1 MLRFLRIKHLA
12 VIDSVEVEFDP
23 GLNVLTGETGAG
35 KSILV
40 EAVGLL
46 LGGRASGD
54 LVRTGEDAAAIEA
67 IFESGGEELLVRRE
81 ITAQGRSR
89 AFINGA
95 LATATALKELS
106 NRLVELHGQHEH
118 QTLLDPSTH
127 LGVIDAFGRLDTL
140 LTPTAA
146 AFDAMRASQDELAR
160 VRAAARD
167 RESRLDLIA
176 FQLGEMDR
184 ANLKA
189 SAPGEPEE
197 DLELTA
203 TRQVLASAE
212 RVERLCAESYS
223 SLYESDDA
231 ILASL
236 GAVWR
241 RVAELAELDP
251 QFKPYLESRDGIKSQ
266 LEDLAGFLRKYADS
280 IQASPERLQQVE
292 ERLAL
297 LERLKRKY
305 GPTLADVIARRDALK
320 RELSDLSRGDE
331 RIAELE
337 RELATA
343 RSAFLAAAEKLSKE
357 RRRIAKG
364 FATQLESLVAELAM
378 ERTRFDIR
386 FGDGPLPESA
396 WSARGIDAAE
406 FFISPNLGEH
416 LRPLARIVSG
426 GELSRIMLAI
436 KTLTATTRHGFS
448 DATDRP
454 PSASAPGLIFDEVDA
469 GIGGRVADVVGRK
482 LRTLG
487 SAFQVLCIT
496 HLPQIAAYAD
506 THFEIEKTV
515 EAGRTRTT
523 VRRLE
528 GGGRVDE
535 VARMLGGEAISDGL
549 RESAREMLAGPARRR
564 PGSRRAAGESE
575 RRKAK
580 VLGNGPE
587 ISDRDVRLPD
597 ECPRLRAHGR
607 PARTGRLRGD
617 RRRGRCRRGGDQH
630 VQRPRTRGG

>member
-1 MLRFLRIKHLA
+1 MLRFLRIQHLA
-12 VIDSVEVEFDP
+12 VIDSVEVEFEP

-89 AFINGA
+89 AFVNGA
-95 LATATALKELS
+95 LATAAALKELS
-106 NRLVELHGQHEH
+106 GRLIELHGQHEH

-127 LGVIDAFGRLDTL
+127 LGVLDTFGRLEPL
-140 LTPTAA
+140 LAPTAA
-146 AFDAMRASQDELAR
+146 AFDAFRASQEELSR
-160 VRAAARD
+160 TRAAARD
-167 RESRLDLIA
+167 RESRLDLIT
-176 FQLGEMDR
+176 FQLAELERAELKMPGAGE
-184 ANLKA
+184 
-189 SAPGEPEE
+189 PGE
-197 DLELTA
+197 DVELTA
-203 TRQVLASAE
+203 LRQVLPSAE
-212 RVERLCAESYS
+212 RVERLCTESYA

-231 ILASL
+231 ILAGL
-236 GAVWR
+236 GGVWR
-241 RVAELAELDP
+241 RVTELAELDP
-251 QFKPYLESRDGIKSQ
+251 QFKPYLDTRDGIKSQ
-266 LEDLAGFLRKYADS
+266 LEDLAGFLRKYADG
-280 IQASPERLQQVE
+280 IEVSPARLQEVE

-305 GPTLADVIARRDALK
+305 GPTLRDVIARRDDLK
-320 RELSDLSRGDE
+320 RELSDLSGGDE

-337 RELATA
+337 GQLARA
-343 RSAFLAAAEKLSKE
+343 RATFLNDAGRLSKE
-357 RRRIAKG
+357 RRRTAQA
-364 FATQLESLVAELAM
+364 FATQLESMVGELAM
-378 ERTRFDIR
+378 ERTRFEVR
-386 FGDGPLPESA
+386 FGDTALPESA
-396 WSARGIDAAE
+396 WSARGIDEAE
-406 FFISPNLGEH
+406 FYVSPNLGED

-506 THFEIEKTV
+506 THFEIDKR
-515 EAGRTRTT
+515 ADGGRTRTT
-523 VRRLE
+523 VRRLSGADRIE
-528 GGGRVDE
+528 EIG
-535 VARMLGGEAISDGL
+535 RMLGGEDVSEAV
-549 RESAREMLAGPARRR
+549 RASAREMLAT
-564 PGSRRAAGESE
+564 RAKGEATPKGESE
-575 RRKAK
+575 SRK
-580 VLGNGPE
+580 
-587 ISDRDVRLPD
+587 
-597 ECPRLRAHGR
+597 
-607 PARTGRLRGD
+607 
-617 RRRGRCRRGGDQH
+617 RRRSG
-630 VQRPRTRGG
+630 

>member
-1 MLRFLRIKHLA
+1 MLRFLRIRHLA

-89 AFINGA
+89 AFVNGA
-95 LATATALKELS
+95 LATAGALKELS
-106 NRLVELHGQHEH
+106 NRLIELHGQHEH

-127 LGVIDAFGRLDTL
+127 LGVIDTFGRLDAL
-140 LTPTAA
+140 LAPTAA
-146 AFDAMRASQDELAR
+146 AFDVLQTSKESLGKI
-160 VRAAARD
+160 RAAARD
-167 RESRLDLIA
+167 RESRLDLLT
-176 FQLGEMDR
+176 FQLGELER
-184 ANLKA
+184 AALRPA
-189 SAPGEPEE
+189 TLGGVSEDEE
-197 DLELTA
+197 LAAL
-203 TRQVLASAE
+203 RRILASAE
-212 RVERLCAESYS
+212 RVERLCTESYA

-231 ILASL
+231 ILAGL
-236 GAVWR
+236 GGVWR
-241 RVAELAELDP
+241 RVSELAELDP
-251 QFKPYLESRDGIKSQ
+251 QFKPYLETRDGIKSQ
-266 LEDLAGFLRKYADS
+266 LEDLAGFLRKYADG
-280 IQASPERLQQVE
+280 IEASPARLQEVE

-305 GPTLADVIARRDALK
+305 GPTLDEVVARRDALK
-320 RELSDLSRGDE
+320 RERSDLERGDE

-337 RELATA
+337 REVSTA
-343 RSAFLAAAEKLSKE
+343 RTAFLDAAGKLSKE
-357 RRRIAKG
+357 RRRVSKVFAK
-364 FATQLESLVAELAM
+364 QLESLVGELAM
-378 ERTRFDIR
+378 ERTRFDVR
-386 FGDGPLPESA
+386 FGDEALAESA
-396 WSARGIDAAE
+396 WSARGIDNAE
-406 FFISPNLGEH
+406 FFVSPNLGED

-448 DATDRP
+448 DADDRP

-506 THFEIEKTV
+506 THFEIDKSV
-515 EAGRTRTT
+515 DAGRTRTT
-523 VRRLE
+523 VRRLDH
-528 GGGRVDE
+528 GGRVE
-535 VARMLGGEAISDGL
+535 ELARMMGGEAISDGL
-549 RESAREMLAGPARRR
+549 RRSAREMLTERSAGHQETAESGRARQAKAK
-564 PGSRRAAGESE
+564 GE
-575 RRKAK
+575 RRK
-580 VLGNGPE
+580 
-587 ISDRDVRLPD
+587 S
-597 ECPRLRAHGR
+597 
-607 PARTGRLRGD
+607 
-617 RRRGRCRRGGDQH
+617 
-630 VQRPRTRGG
+630 

>member
-12 VIDSVEVEFDP
+12 VIDSVEVEFDA

-54 LVRTGEDAAAIEA
+54 LVRTGEEAAAIEA

-95 LATATALKELS
+95 LATAGALKELS
-106 NRLVELHGQHEH
+106 NRLIELHGQHEH

-127 LGVIDAFGRLDTL
+127 LGVIDAFGALDQL
-140 LTPTAA
+140 ATPTAA
-146 AFDAMRASQDELAR
+146 AFEALQASQHELTR
-160 VRAAARD
+160 LRAAAKDRD
-167 RESRLDLIA
+167 SRVDLIT
-176 FQLGEMDR
+176 FQVGELDR
-184 ANLKA
+184 VALK
-189 SAPGEPEE
+189 SMAPGDPGE
-197 DLELTA
+197 DVELA
-203 TRQVLASAE
+203 ALRQVLASAE
-212 RVERLCAESYS
+212 RVERLCAESYA

-231 ILASL
+231 ILAGL
-236 GAVWR
+236 GNVWR
-241 RVAELAELDP
+241 RVAELAALDP
-251 QFKPYLESRDGIKSQ
+251 QFKPYLDARDGIKSQ

-280 IQASPERLQQVE
+280 IEASPARLQQIE

-305 GPTLADVIARRDALK
+305 GPTLADVVARRDALR
-320 RELSDLSRGDE
+320 RELSDLERGDD
-331 RIAELE
+331 RIIELE
-337 RELATA
+337 REVSLA
-343 RSAFLAAAEKLSKE
+343 RGAFLAAAEKLSKE
-357 RRRIAKG
+357 RRHIAVAFGK
-364 FATQLESLVAELAM
+364 QLEAMLAELAM
-378 ERTRFDIR
+378 DRTRFEVR
-386 FGDGPLPESA
+386 FGDALPESA
-396 WSARGIDAAE
+396 WTARGIDAAE
-406 FFISPNLGEH
+406 FFVSPNPGED

-436 KTLTATTRHGFS
+436 KTLTATSRHGFS

-506 THFEIEKTV
+506 THFEIDKRV
-515 EAGRTRTT
+515 ERGRTRTT
-523 VRRLE
+523 VRRLDDA
-528 GGGRVDE
+528 GRVDE
-535 VARMLGGEAISDGL
+535 LARMLGGEAITDGL
-549 RESAREMLAGPARRR
+549 LASAREMLVGRKVKAKAK
-564 PGSRRAAGESE
+564 GESE
-575 RRKAK
+575 TAERPPTKTAGRAGQKPVPRR
-580 VLGNGPE
+580 
-587 ISDRDVRLPD
+587 SR
-597 ECPRLRAHGR
+597 
-607 PARTGRLRGD
+607 
-617 RRRGRCRRGGDQH
+617 
-630 VQRPRTRGG
+630 

>member
-67 IFESGGEELLVRRE
+67 IFESNGEELLVRRE

-95 LATATALKELS
+95 LATAGALKDLS
-106 NRLVELHGQHEH
+106 NRLIELHGQHEH

-127 LGVIDAFGRLDTL
+127 LAVIDTFGGLDPL
-140 LTPTAA
+140 LAPTAA
-146 AFDAMRASQDELAR
+146 AFETMRAAYDALAR
-160 VRAAARD
+160 LRAAVKD
-167 RESRLDLIA
+167 RESRLDLVT
-176 FQLGEMDR
+176 FQHGELDR
-184 ANLKA
+184 AELKA
-189 SAPGEPEE
+189 IAPGDAGE
-197 DLELTA
+197 DVELA
-203 TRQVLASAE
+203 SLRQVLASAE
-212 RVERLCAESYS
+212 RVERLCEESYAT
-223 SLYESDDA
+223 LYEQDGA
-231 ILASL
+231 VLAGL

-241 RVAELAELDP
+241 RVGELAELDP
-251 QFKPYLESRDGIKSQ
+251 QFTSYLDARDGIKSQ
-266 LEDLAGFLRKYADS
+266 LEDLAAFLRKYADN
-280 IQASPERLQQVE
+280 IEASPARLQAVE

-305 GPTLADVIARRDALK
+305 GPALADVVARCDALK
-320 RELSDLSRGDE
+320 REMDDLSRGDD

-337 RELATA
+337 REHATA
-343 RSAFLAAAEKLSKE
+343 RTVFVGAAEKLSKE
-357 RRRIAKG
+357 RRRISKTLG
-364 FATQLESLVAELAM
+364 TQLESLVAELAM
-378 ERTRFDIR
+378 ERTRFEVR
-386 FGDGPLPESA
+386 FGDGPLPESG
-396 WSARGIDAAE
+396 WSGRGIDAAE
-406 FFISPNLGEH
+406 FFVSPNLGED

-448 DATDRP
+448 DAEARP

-506 THFEIEKTV
+506 THFEIEKQV
-515 EAGRTRTT
+515 VGGRTRTT
-523 VRRLE
+523 VRRLDDT
-528 GGGRVDE
+528 GRVEE

-549 RESAREMLAGPARRR
+549 RQSAREMLLDRAKASPR
-564 PGSRRAAGESE
+564 PGQAKAKGE
-575 RRKAK
+575 RRKA
-580 VLGNGPE
+580 
-587 ISDRDVRLPD
+587 
-597 ECPRLRAHGR
+597 
-607 PARTGRLRGD
+607 
-617 RRRGRCRRGGDQH
+617 
-630 VQRPRTRGG
+630 